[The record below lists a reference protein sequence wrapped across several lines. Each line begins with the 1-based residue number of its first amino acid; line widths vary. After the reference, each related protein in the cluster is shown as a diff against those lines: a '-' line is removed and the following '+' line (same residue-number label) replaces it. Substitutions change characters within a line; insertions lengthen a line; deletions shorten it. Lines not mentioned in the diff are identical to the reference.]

1 MSANRLTYTQTELET
16 FVRCWQTSSTVAE
29 AVTRLTEDENFRDEY
44 LSPDPWNSE
53 SEWKPLNIPWA
64 QQRAFALRRQ
74 GVGLKS
80 LPSVTPIEEGPDYA
94 ALKRLAASLS

>member
-1 MSANRLTYTQTELET
+1 MSAYTQTELEA
-16 FVRCWQTSSTVAE
+16 FVRCWQMSSTVAE
-29 AVTRLTEDENFRDEY
+29 AVTRLTEDTDFRNHY
-44 LSPDPWNSE
+44 LSPDPWNSS

-64 QQRAFALRRQ
+64 QQRAFTLRRH

-80 LPSVTPIEEGPDYA
+80 LPSVTPIEEGPDYP

>member
-1 MSANRLTYTQTELET
+1 MSTNRVTYTQTELET

-29 AVTRLTEDENFRDEY
+29 AVTRLTEDEGFRDEY
-44 LSPDPWNSE
+44 LSPGWYCE